1 MGKRCDD
8 EIAEVREWF
17 RRSVTYEG
25 EAYVMD
31 DEQIEAVIDVSKN
44 AIVVA
49 RAGSGKTRT
58 IVAKIV
64 YLIARCGVK
73 PDEIMA
79 FVFNSNAASE
89 INMRLTKMCV
99 DGIPVVGGGL
109 GDGCECCDET
119 CNVEDNCRGGKIG
132 HCDENRDTVN
142 NCRGVKIEYCDEAM
156 GVASGRNDDG
166 DRGDDKVRGSICKEN
181 NKHGECDRDCGAVRI
196 ASTFHA
202 FSRKI
207 VYDVCNGKGKCGRI
221 LAGEKE
227 RFVMAVV
234 VGMMK
239 EPRWEVMIRR
249 FIGGD
254 DGGEMEQGCSEDISG
269 AMMKMREGEKKGL
282 DERELYRF
290 AKMMTLFVNRA
301 QQKFL
306 AGKSTLWKSIKQ
318 RYKNG
323 KVGAREKDF
332 IQLGA
337 ECYRRYHWYLLDE
350 NERRK
355 LGADFS
361 EYGTDFNLIV
371 SWASKLIAGGNKK
384 VVNLLGGVKYVLIDE
399 YQDFS
404 QLFLSVVMAIRNV
417 APDVKLFVVGDD
429 WQAIN
434 RFAGSDVEY
443 FSGFEEYFP
452 EDVRRLPIATNYRC
466 NYAIVDTA
474 RTFMKKGMEERGEFR
489 AFSRR
494 AGRVVVANPALTR
507 CEYALVDYDKRVSG
521 RDRIYMSM
529 AKRMLGRMPKRKTVR
544 YIKTLIQIIRK
555 NKKAMDILL
564 LHRNNETNLEGMSL
578 MDLRRGM
585 KWGLERL
592 GVMDGEVFDEKI
604 RIMTMHKS
612 KGLEAEVVII
622 LEADEGVIPKSHPDT
637 RLYTIFGETDKVALS
652 DQKRLFYVAM
662 TRAKKRLYIIH
673 DETTGEGF
681 VKYLGGGVD
690 RWGE

>member
-1 MGKRCDD
+1 MAKKISD
-8 EIAEVREWF
+8 EARVVEVKEWF
-17 RRSVTYEG
+17 RKSVSYEG

-31 DEQIEAVIDVSKN
+31 DEQVAAVIDESMN

-64 YLIARCGVK
+64 YLIAKCGVR

-89 INMRLTKMCV
+89 INIRLSKMCV
-99 DGIPVVGGGL
+99 DGVPVIGSEDEGE
-109 GDGCECCDET
+109 GDGDKRKK
-119 CNVEDNCRGGKIG
+119 V
-132 HCDENRDTVN
+132 
-142 NCRGVKIEYCDEAM
+142 
-156 GVASGRNDDG
+156 DG
-166 DRGDDKVRGSICKEN
+166 DGGEDKHGRGD
-181 NKHGECDRDCGAVRI
+181 GAVRI

-207 VYDVCNGKGKCGRI
+207 VYDVCNGREKCGKI

-234 VGMMK
+234 AGMMK
-239 EPRWEVMIRR
+239 EPRWEAVIRR
-249 FIGGD
+249 FIDGD
-254 DGGEMEQGCSEDISG
+254 DGGEEEQGYTEDING
-269 AMMKMREGEKKGL
+269 AMVVGREARMKGM

-290 AKMMTLFVNRA
+290 ARMMALFVNRA

-318 RYKNG
+318 RYKEG
-323 KVGAREKDF
+323 DVGMREKDF

-350 NERRK
+350 SERRK
-355 LGADFS
+355 LGAEFS

-371 SWASKLIAGGNKK
+371 SWASKLIAGRGKK
-384 VVNLLGGVKYVLIDE
+384 VADLLGGVKYVLIDE

-404 QLFLSVVMAIRNV
+404 QLFLSVVMAIRKV
-417 APDVKLFVVGDD
+417 APSVKLFVVGDD

-452 EDVRRLPIATNYRC
+452 DDVKRLPISTNYRC

-474 RTFMKKGMEERGEFR
+474 RTFMKKGMGERGEFR

-494 AGRVVVANPALTR
+494 AGKVVIVNPALTK

-521 RDRIYMSM
+521 RDRIYMDM
-529 AKRMLGRMPKRKTVR
+529 TKRMLGRTPKRKTVR
-544 YIKTLIQIIRK
+544 YMKTLVQIVRR
-555 NKKAMDILL
+555 NKKAAEILL
-564 LHRNNETNLEGMSL
+564 LHRNNDTNLEGMSL

-585 KWGLERL
+585 KWGLEKL
-592 GVMDGEVFDEKI
+592 GVINGEVFDEKI
-604 RIMTMHKS
+604 KIMTMHKS

-637 RLYTIFGETDKVALS
+637 RLYTIFGETDEVALD

-673 DETTGEGF
+673 DEAAGEGF
-681 VKYLGGGVD
+681 VGYLGGGVD
-690 RWGE
+690 KWGEY